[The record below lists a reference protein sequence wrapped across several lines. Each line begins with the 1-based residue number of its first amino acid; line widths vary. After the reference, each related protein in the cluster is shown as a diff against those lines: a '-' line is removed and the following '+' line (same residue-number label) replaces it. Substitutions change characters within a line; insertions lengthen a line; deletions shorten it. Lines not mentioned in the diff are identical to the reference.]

1 MTRWKTAYRWPCE
14 VDAPPPSGGRDGVPA
29 LVGVRGFDP
38 ATRPYFIPLGR
49 CPRAAD
55 RLKLQGT
62 RKEMG
67 SVGKLIGIIVV
78 IAIGVLA
85 LWLIV
90 DRALI
95 RFGAIGGLIFA
106 FLLVYLLFYLAD
118 RRKIKEAEDLIAER
132 KPFDSNPNV
141 RG

>member
-1 MTRWKTAYRWPCE
+1 M
-14 VDAPPPSGGRDGVPA
+14 
-29 LVGVRGFDP
+29 
-38 ATRPYFIPLGR
+38 
-49 CPRAAD
+49 
-55 RLKLQGT
+55 
-62 RKEMG
+62 
-67 SVGKLIGIIVV
+67 GKLIGIIVV
-78 IAIGVLA
+78 IAIGVFA

-90 DRALI
+90 DRALY
-95 RFGAIGGLIFA
+95 RFGAIGGLIFG